1 MYDQDKDQDNYKWRL
16 LILVL
21 IMLVAVLGLLGR
33 IVYLGIIKHGFLL
46 DQSNIRSI
54 REVNIP
60 AHRGMITDRNGKP
73 LAISIPVASIWVNP
87 KLFNATTE
95 QTAQLASLL
104 NLPSNALQKKI
115 TTQKRHGFVYLKR
128 SLPLEV
134 VAKILSLHISGV
146 SKELGYKRYYPEAD
160 AMAQVVGFTNV
171 DDRGQEGLE
180 LAYDS
185 WLRGIPGK
193 VRVVKDCIGNTI
205 ANLGVITEPQQGK
218 DLALS
223 VDRRVQYLAYQ
234 ELKKT
239 VEQYQAEYG
248 SVVVLKV
255 KTGEVLAMANFPSY
269 NPNNRLG
276 IFPGRFRNKAITDVF
291 EPGSTI
297 KALTI
302 VNALNSGKYKPNS
315 PVDTNP
321 GRLVVDGHL
330 IQDNDHINNGLLTVT
345 GVLQKSS
352 DIGVAKMTLSLPSN
366 SLLDLLSSVGFGQ
379 STQSGFPGEGIG
391 VLPNH
396 LKWRPFVLATLSF
409 GYSISVSL
417 LQLAQAYAVIASYGL
432 SRPITFVKSD
442 DSVPGKQALSQ
453 KVCGQIL
460 MMLETVLDIGGTGK
474 RAQIPGYR
482 VAGKTGTAHI
492 AKPGGY
498 YKDRYFATFVGIAP
512 VTDPQLVIAVV
523 VKDPRGGH
531 YHGGSVAAP
540 VFADVMNGTLRI
552 LGIPPD
558 DKETI

>member
-1 MYDQDKDQDNYKWRL
+1 MYDQEQDNYKWRL

-21 IMLVAVLGLLGR
+21 LMFFAVLGLLGR

-46 DQSNIRSI
+46 DQSNMRSI

-73 LAISIPVASIWVNP
+73 LAISIPAASIWVNP
-87 KLFNATTE
+87 KLFSATTE
-95 QTAQLASLL
+95 QMEQLALLL
-104 NLPSNALQKKI
+104 NLPSSALQKKI
-115 TTQKRHGFVYLKR
+115 TAQKQHGFVYLKR
-128 SLPLEV
+128 SLPQEV
-134 VAKILSLHISGV
+134 AAKILSLHIPGI
-146 SKELGYKRYYPEAD
+146 SKERGYKRYYPEAD
-160 AMAQVVGFTNV
+160 AVAQLVGFTNI

-185 WLRGIPGK
+185 WLRGVAGK
-193 VRVVKDCIGNTI
+193 IRVVKDCMGNTI
-205 ANLGVITEPQQGK
+205 ANLGVISEPQQGK

-239 VEQYQAEYG
+239 IEKYQAEYG

-276 IFPGRFRNKAITDVF
+276 IFPGRFRNRAATDLF

-302 VNALNSGKYKPNS
+302 MNALNSGKYKPNS
-315 PVDTNP
+315 LVDTNP
-321 GRLVVDGHL
+321 GVLEVDGHL
-330 IQDNDHINNGLLTVT
+330 IRDDGRINNGLLTVT
-345 GVLQKSS
+345 GVLKKSS
-352 DIGVAKMTLSLPSN
+352 DIGMAKMTLSLPSN
-366 SLLDLLSSVGFGQ
+366 SLLSLLRSVGFGQ
-379 STQSGFPGEGIG
+379 STQSGFPGEGAG

-432 SRPITFVKSD
+432 LRPITFVKSD
-442 DSVPGKQALSQ
+442 ELMPGKQVLSQ
-453 KVCGQIL
+453 RVCRQIL
-460 MMLETVLDIGGTGK
+460 AMLETVLDIGGTGK

-492 AKPGGY
+492 AKIGGY
-498 YKDRYFATFVGIAP
+498 YTDRYFATFVGIAP

-523 VKDPRGGH
+523 VKNPRGSH

-540 VFADVMNGTLRI
+540 VFASIMNGTLRI
-552 LGIPPD
+552 LGVPPD
-558 DKETI
+558 DKESI

>member
-1 MYDQDKDQDNYKWRL
+1 MYDKGQENYKWRL

-21 IMLVAVLGLLGR
+21 ILLIAVLGLLGR

-46 DQSNIRSI
+46 EQSNIRSI

-87 KLFNATTE
+87 KLFEATSE
-95 QTAQLASLL
+95 QMAQLAALL
-104 NLPSNALQKKI
+104 RLPSKDLQRKI
-115 TTQKRHGFVYLKR
+115 VAQKEHGFVYLKR
-128 SLPLEV
+128 ALPLELV
-134 VAKILSLHISGV
+134 GKILSLHIPGIA
-146 SKELGYKRYYPEAD
+146 KESGYKRYYPEAD

-205 ANLGVITEPQQGK
+205 ANLGVLRQPQQGK

-239 VEQYQAEYG
+239 VEQYSAEYG
-248 SVVVLKV
+248 SVVVLQV

-269 NPNNRLG
+269 NPNNRSG
-276 IFPGRFRNKAITDVF
+276 VFSGRFRNKAVTDVF

-302 VNALNSGKYKPNS
+302 ANALNSGKYHPKS
-315 PVDTNP
+315 FIDTNP
-321 GRLVVDGHL
+321 GKFVVDGHV
-330 IQDNDHINNGLLTVT
+330 IQDAKHINNGLLTVT

-366 SLLDLLSSVGFGQ
+366 SLLNLLRSVGFGQ
-379 STQSGFPGEGIG
+379 NPQSGFPGEGVG
-391 VLPNH
+391 VLPDH
-396 LKWRPFVLATLSF
+396 LKARPFVLATLSF

-417 LQLAQAYAVIASYGL
+417 LQLAQAHAVIASYGL
-432 SRPITFVKSD
+432 LRPITFVKNDELVS
-442 DSVPGKQALSQ
+442 GKQVLSE
-453 KVCGQIL
+453 KVCRQIL
-460 MMLETVLDIGGTGK
+460 TMLETVLDIGGTGT

-482 VAGKTGTAHI
+482 VAGKTGTAYI
-492 AKPGGY
+492 AKSGGY
-498 YKDRYFATFVGIAP
+498 YTDRYFSTFVGIAP
-512 VTDPQLVIAVV
+512 VSDPQLVIAVV
-523 VKDPRGGH
+523 IKNPRGGE
-531 YHGGSVAAP
+531 YYGGKVAAP
-540 VFADVMNGTLRI
+540 IFANVMNGTLRI

-558 DKETI
+558 AKESI

>member
-1 MYDQDKDQDNYKWRL
+1 MHDQNQDNYKWRL
-16 LILVL
+16 LILVSIL
-21 IMLVAVLGLLGR
+21 LVAVLGLLGR

-54 REVNIP
+54 REVSVP
-60 AHRGMITDRNGKP
+60 AHRGMITDRYGKP

-87 KLFNATTE
+87 KIFNATTE
-95 QTAQLASLL
+95 QMTQLALLL
-104 NLPSNALQKKI
+104 NIPSSVLQKKI
-115 TTQKRHGFVYLKR
+115 TAQKQHGFVYLKR

-134 VAKILSLHISGV
+134 VSKILSLHILGIFRE
-146 SKELGYKRYYPEAD
+146 KGYKRYYPEAD

-193 VRVVKDCIGNTI
+193 VRVVRDCIGNTI
-205 ANLGVITEPQQGK
+205 ANLGVIVEPQQGK
-218 DLALS
+218 DLVLS

-239 VEQYQAEYG
+239 IEQYQAESG

-276 IFPGRFRNKAITDVF
+276 VFPGRFRNKAVTDVF

-302 VNALNSGKYKPNS
+302 ANALNSGKYNPNTI
-315 PVDTNP
+315 VDTNP
-321 GRLVVDGHL
+321 GRIEVGGH
-330 IQDNDHINNGLLTVT
+330 IIRDDKGRNNGVLTVT
-345 GVLQKSS
+345 GVLRKSS
-352 DIGVAKMTLSLPSN
+352 DVGTTKITLALPRN
-366 SLLDLLSSVGFGQ
+366 SLLDLFSVIGFGK
-379 STQSGFPGEGIG
+379 STQSGFPGEAEGA
-391 VLPNH
+391 LPNYPK
-396 LKWRPFVLATLSF
+396 LPPLVIATLSY
-409 GYSISVSL
+409 GYGISVSL
-417 LQLAQAYAVIASYGL
+417 LQLAQAYAVVASHGL
-432 SRPITFVKSD
+432 LRPVTFVKND
-442 DSVPGKQALSQ
+442 ESVSGKQVLSQ
-453 KVCGQIL
+453 KVCSQL
-460 MMLETVLDIGGTGK
+460 LTMLEAVIDIGGTGT

-482 VAGKTGTAHI
+482 VAGKTGTAYI
-492 AKPGGY
+492 ASPQGGY

-512 VTDPQLVIAVV
+512 VTDPQLVIAVM
-523 VKDPRGGH
+523 VKNPRGLY

-540 VFADVMNGTLRI
+540 VFANVMNGTLRI

-558 DKETI
+558 DKESI

>member
-1 MYDQDKDQDNYKWRL
+1 MSDQDEYRWRL
-16 LILVL
+16 LILAL
-21 IMLVAVLGLLGR
+21 ILLIAVLGLFGR
-33 IVYLGIIKHGFLL
+33 IVYLGVIKHGFLL
-46 DQSNIRSI
+46 GQSNIRSI
-54 REVNIP
+54 REVNIA
-60 AHRGMITDRNGKP
+60 AHRGMITDCNGKP
-73 LAISIPVASIWVNP
+73 LAISIPVASIWANP
-87 KLFNATTE
+87 KLFNATGD
-95 QTAQLASLL
+95 QMLQLASLL
-104 NLPSNALQKKI
+104 SLPSKTLQQKIMLQKQH
-115 TTQKRHGFVYLKR
+115 TFVYLKR
-128 SLPLEV
+128 ALPLELV
-134 VAKILSLHISGV
+134 TKILALHIPGV
-146 SKELGYKRYYPEAD
+146 FSERGYKRYYPEAD

-185 WLRGIPGK
+185 WLHGVPGK
-193 VRVVKDCIGNTI
+193 VRVVKDCLGNTI
-205 ANLGVITEPQQGK
+205 ANLGVIAEPQQGK
-218 DLALS
+218 DLVLS

-234 ELKKT
+234 ELKKV
-239 VEQYQAEYG
+239 VEQYYAEYG

-269 NPNNRLG
+269 NPNNRSG
-276 IFPGRFRNKAITDVF
+276 IFPGRFRNRAVTDVF

-302 VNALNSGKYKPNS
+302 ANALNSGKYHPNS
-315 PVDTNP
+315 LVDTNP
-321 GRLVVDGHL
+321 GRFVVDGHV

-366 SLLDLLSSVGFGQ
+366 SLLNLLQRVGFGQ
-379 STQSGFPGEGIG
+379 STQSGFPGEGVG

-417 LQLAQAYAVIASYGL
+417 LQLAQAYAVIASYGVL
-432 SRPITFVKSD
+432 RPITFIKNDAVVS
-442 DSVPGKQALSQ
+442 GKQVLSQ
-453 KVCGQIL
+453 KLCQQVL
-460 MMLETVLDIGGTGK
+460 TMLETVLDIGGTGR

-498 YKDRYFATFVGIAP
+498 YEDRYFATFVGIAP
-512 VTDPQLVIAVV
+512 VSDPQLVIAVV
-523 VKDPRGGH
+523 VKNPRGGH
-531 YHGGSVAAP
+531 YHGGKIAAP
-540 VFADVMNGTLRI
+540 VFANIMNGTLRI

-558 DKETI
+558 AKESI